1 MLEGGAPPER
11 PQPAEKMK
19 RGPRMVPWQGCS
31 LIPADDLAEV
41 PADATLRVRL
51 CVSWDGEIVPF
62 DRKLFD
68 LSALTIA
75 HVQKRWGPATYVAQ
89 LYDVDPQAQ
98 GSGMRGKPL
107 AQRTYEIRARG
118 EFDIGDESWPINI
131 SAAEV
136 PLTMKDEFERRCLLR
151 DGVEEGSPQAAQAA
165 TQVTSSAAYAP
176 PAHVV
181 QNAQA
186 PQAPQAPQ
194 VAPGQFAFQPT
205 PPPPAG
211 VGSFLAGKSP
221 EELIM
226 LATGVMK
233 LFREINSDGG
243 KGAAEAERIRGEY
256 EMRRQEATAAHEAR
270 MEELR
275 FQHQQMLAA
284 SAPRPVENPI
294 DPEAIRAKVQAEF
307 MQRELD
313 AMRAE
318 MRAAKAAPPV
328 RPMSVM
334 EEVEK
339 ITKTAE
345 ALGYKRGGHAPELPP
360 PTISEQIGDV
370 LSTPGGKMIAGMLIS
385 KALDV
390 PVPPD
395 APEPP
400 PTTSLPEGDH

>member
-1 MLEGGAPPER
+1 
-11 PQPAEKMK
+11 
-19 RGPRMVPWQGCS
+19 
-31 LIPADDLAEV
+31 
-41 PADATLRVRL
+41 
-51 CVSWDGEIVPF
+51 
-62 DRKLFD
+62 
-68 LSALTIA
+68 
-75 HVQKRWGPATYVAQ
+75 
-89 LYDVDPQAQ
+89 
-98 GSGMRGKPL
+98 MRGKPL

-181 QNAQA
+181 QNA
-186 PQAPQAPQ
+186 QAPQAPQ

-275 FQHQQMLAA
+275 FQHQQMIAA

-307 MQRELD
+307 MQREMD

-318 MRAAKAAPPV
+318 IRAAKAAPPV

-345 ALGYKRGGHAPELPP
+345 ALGYKRGGHAPDLPP

-395 APEPP
+395 PVEPAP
-400 PTTSLPEGDH
+400 TASLPEGDH